1 MYWGRN
7 LEQILFFVEGT
18 GSWPFPSKVPV
29 ELPSPP
35 FPASRGL
42 HDDHFQQGWC
52 KTSLLSSH
60 PSSPSCLPGGFLE
73 LCRWNC
79 TGWVSTSVYK
89 WHSVWGFFV
98 FVWLVWGFFGGGI
111 LLFFFFFHLFWVIS
125 DWSSSPKSAPQPLC
139 LQLCLS
145 WGELAG
151 QAGMS
156 GCERRRAGSVYTGFS
171 TSKNYSMELHSQQ
184 TIWLLRHCSKHMI
197 YPRSSKQIGIEP
209 VC

>member
-111 LLFFFFFHLFWVIS
+111 LLFFFFFICFGLFQTGAVPLSQLLSPCVCSCSWAGESWQARQEWVGVRGGGQ
-125 DWSSSPKSAPQPLC
+125 DLFTLGSAPAKITAWNC
-139 LQLCLS
+139 TLS
-145 WGELAG
+145 RQFDYWGTAP
-151 QAGMS
+151 
-156 GCERRRAGSVYTGFS
+156 S
-171 TSKNYSMELHSQQ
+171 TWFIHVAQN
-184 TIWLLRHCSKHMI
+184 R
-197 YPRSSKQIGIEP
+197 
-209 VC
+209 